1 MKDRKNQKKNNLEAD
16 SISLSDTYEFILI
29 GWKTIISCIFLSFFT
44 LQSTNYL
51 WPERNQSGKMYIF
64 SSSGNFNSGNFKHSG
79 NFSKYFASMIVSPDF
94 FSEEDLSLCGTNFI
108 NFAAN
113 NSFLII
119 AEVNENLLSIES
131 KHFNSDLVKE
141 CLDGL
146 KSTIKEKTPVLVNF
160 LIDRH
165 KRELKTISQSIDLKN
180 NVTNI
185 YL

>member
-1 MKDRKNQKKNNLEAD
+1 
-16 SISLSDTYEFILI
+16 
-29 GWKTIISCIFLSFFT
+29 
-44 LQSTNYL
+44 
-51 WPERNQSGKMYIF
+51 MYIF

-185 YL
+185 SLSNEIISEIAYLNYFQEDLKFSTINFNAQKVRHISIFILSLIMGFFVGILILIYKRRNY